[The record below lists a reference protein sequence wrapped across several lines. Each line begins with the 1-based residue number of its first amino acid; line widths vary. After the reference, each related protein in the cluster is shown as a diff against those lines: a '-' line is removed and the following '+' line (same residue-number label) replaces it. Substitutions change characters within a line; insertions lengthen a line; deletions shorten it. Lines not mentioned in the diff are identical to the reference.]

1 MPLYSFNIIAS
12 NQTRLGAI
20 CIELENDEA
29 AWEEATMTCSEL
41 MKGFSAGFRP
51 GDEWRL
57 EVLDAS
63 QQPLYSVRISSA
75 GLR

>member
-1 MPLYSFNIIAS
+1 MPLYSFNIIEPNRIRMA
-12 NQTRLGAI
+12 AI
-20 CIELENDEA
+20 SLELESDEA

-41 MKGFSAGFRP
+41 MKGFNGGFRP

-63 QQPLYSVRISSA
+63 EQPLYSVRISSA
-75 GLR
+75 GQR